1 MSKGIALIT
10 GASSGIGEALAREF
24 ARHDY
29 DLIIT
34 ARWADL
40 LEALARE
47 LSSQVLVDVVVS
59 DLATATGPAALI
71 AAVAALG
78 KHVDILVNNAG
89 IAHSGD
95 FHSSSTV
102 QLDQLLG
109 LNITAL
115 AHLTHSFSKPMVQRG
130 AGKILNVASVAAFQP
145 VPSMALYAASK
156 AFVLS
161 LTESLSEELRGTGVS
176 ATALCPGLTRTDLVN
191 DLHAQDVPPFM
202 MSSTAD
208 VAREGYNAL
217 MANEV
222 IRIPGVA
229 NQAAV
234 TWAKHQPRWL
244 VRGVGGLFAR
254 LKPNR
259 Q

>member
-1 MSKGIALIT
+1 MSKGTALIT

-24 ARHDY
+24 ARQNY

-34 ARWADL
+34 ARRGDRLASLASELAELVTVDCVICDL
-40 LEALARE
+40 GAANGSAE
-47 LSSQVLVDVVVS
+47 L
-59 DLATATGPAALI
+59 I
-71 AAVAALG
+71 KAVEALG
-78 KHVDILVNNAG
+78 KDVDILVNNAG
-89 IAHSGD
+89 IAHSND
-95 FHSSSTV
+95 FHSSSV
-102 QLDQLLG
+102 QQVEQLVG

-115 AHLTHSFSKPMVQRG
+115 TNLTHHYIGSMVKRG

-145 VPSMALYAASK
+145 VPSMAVYAASK

-161 LTESLSEELRGTGVS
+161 LTESLSEELRGTGVTI
-176 ATALCPGLTRTDLVN
+176 TALCPGLTKTELVEDLM
-191 DLHAQDVPPFM
+191 AQDVPEFM
-202 MSSTAD
+202 MSSTKD

-234 TWAKHQPRWL
+234 TWAQHQPRWL
-244 VRGVGGLFAR
+244 VRGVGGLFSR
-254 LKPNR
+254 FKPTR

>member
-1 MSKGIALIT
+1 MTKGIALIT

-24 ARHDY
+24 ARQDY

-34 ARWADL
+34 ARRSDRL
-40 LEALARE
+40 SALAGE
-47 LSSQVLVDVVVS
+47 LSELVAVDIVTC
-59 DLATATGPAALI
+59 DLGAANGPASLI
-71 AAVAALG
+71 SAIDALG
-78 KHVDILVNNAG
+78 KDVDILVNNAG
-89 IAHSGD
+89 IAHHDD
-95 FHSSSTV
+95 FHGSNFQQV
-102 QLDQLLG
+102 EQLVS
-109 LNITAL
+109 LNINAL
-115 AHLTHSFSKPMVQRG
+115 TNLTHHFIQPMVKRG

-145 VPSMALYAASK
+145 VPSMAVYAASK

-176 ATALCPGLTRTDLVN
+176 ITALCPGLTKTALVEDLM
-191 DLHAQDVPPFM
+191 AQDVPEFM
-202 MSSTAD
+202 MSSTKD

-234 TWAKHQPRWL
+234 TWAQHQPRWL
-244 VRGVGGLFAR
+244 IRGVGGLFAR
-254 LKPNR
+254 FKPAR
-259 Q
+259 

>member
-1 MSKGIALIT
+1 
-10 GASSGIGEALAREF
+10 
-24 ARHDY
+24 
-29 DLIIT
+29 
-34 ARWADL
+34 
-40 LEALARE
+40 
-47 LSSQVLVDVVVS
+47 
-59 DLATATGPAALI
+59 
-71 AAVAALG
+71 
-78 KHVDILVNNAG
+78 
-89 IAHSGD
+89 
-95 FHSSSTV
+95 
-102 QLDQLLG
+102 
-109 LNITAL
+109 
-115 AHLTHSFSKPMVQRG
+115 MVQRG

>member
-1 MSKGIALIT
+1 
-10 GASSGIGEALAREF
+10 
-24 ARHDY
+24 
-29 DLIIT
+29 
-34 ARWADL
+34 
-40 LEALARE
+40 
-47 LSSQVLVDVVVS
+47 
-59 DLATATGPAALI
+59 
-71 AAVAALG
+71 
-78 KHVDILVNNAG
+78 
-89 IAHSGD
+89 
-95 FHSSSTV
+95 
-102 QLDQLLG
+102 
-109 LNITAL
+109 
-115 AHLTHSFSKPMVQRG
+115 
-130 AGKILNVASVAAFQP
+130 
-145 VPSMALYAASK
+145 MALYAASK